1 MEYRPLGRTG
11 LRVSEIGYGAWGLGQ
26 REWIGARDEESLH
39 ALHRAIHLGVNFLDT
54 ALAYGD
60 GHSERLIGRVL
71 KERRETVH
79 VATKVPPKNRRWP
92 APKGVSVSATY
103 PGPYIVECCETS
115 LRNLGRDHVDVLQ
128 LHTWQDDFLDEDGW
142 KDALLG
148 LRTSGKARWLG
159 VSVND
164 HDPRSALRAVRSGI
178 FDTFQ
183 IIYNVFDQG
192 PEAEFLP
199 ACLQEGR
206 GVIVRVPFD
215 EGALTG
221 GITPETTF
229 PKGDFRNHYFG
240 GDRKKQVWER
250 VQRLSPLLDGE
261 ARTLPEL
268 ALRFCLSHE
277 AVSTV
282 IPGMRKPRNV
292 EANVAVSDGRRL
304 SARLRDELRGHAWAR
319 NFYD

>member
-11 LRVSEIGYGAWGLGQ
+11 LRVSEVGYGAWGLGQ
-26 REWIGARDEESLH
+26 REWIGANDEESLH
-39 ALHRAIHLGVNFLDT
+39 ALHRAIPLGVNFLDT
-54 ALAYGD
+54 ALAFGD

-71 KERRETVH
+71 KERREHVH

-92 APKGVSVSATY
+92 APRGVSVADTY
-103 PGPYIVECCETS
+103 PGTYIVECCEKS
-115 LRNLGRDHVDVLQ
+115 LRNLGRDHVDILQ
-128 LHTWQDDFLDEDGW
+128 LHTWQDDFLDQDGW

-148 LRTSGKARWLG
+148 LKQAGKARLLG

-199 ACLQEGR
+199 ACRDLGR

-221 GITPETTF
+221 AVRPETTF

-250 VQRLSPLLDGE
+250 VQKLSGFLEGE

-282 IPGMRKPRNV
+282 IPGMRKPKNV
-292 EANVAVSDGRRL
+292 EANTAVSDGRRL
-304 SARLRDELRGHAWAR
+304 SPGTLEALRAHAWER
-319 NFYD
+319 DFYS